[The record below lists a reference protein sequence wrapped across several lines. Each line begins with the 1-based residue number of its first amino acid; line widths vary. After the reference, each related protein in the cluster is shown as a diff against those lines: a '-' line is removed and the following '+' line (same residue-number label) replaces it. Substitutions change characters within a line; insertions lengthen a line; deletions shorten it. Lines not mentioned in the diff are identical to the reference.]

1 MEWSK
6 GQCILRKDMA
16 VATHGQQL
24 FGYRIAGILF
34 MCTISK
40 VMQLAA
46 ITVTVDLILGVQF
59 FHQHQ
64 LFIKSYLLQYP
75 PRHKGYVKIFTFL
88 GVLVLYM
95 SCSRFVDIMFS
106 LSYND
111 ILCS

>member
-46 ITVTVDLILGVQF
+46 ITVTVDLILRVQF
-59 FHQHQ
+59 FHHHRV
-64 LFIKSYLLQYP
+64 LL
-75 PRHKGYVKIFTFL
+75 
-88 GVLVLYM
+88 
-95 SCSRFVDIMFS
+95 
-106 LSYND
+106 LSH
-111 ILCS
+111 LL